1 MKKIR
6 QLRSSVKEICSGSDT
21 LGGYSLTLIDSLDT
35 LAIMGNFT
43 EFRRIY
49 SFVSKVKDMDIN
61 ANVSVFETNIRIV
74 GGLLSAH
81 LYAKSAGIDV
91 ADSWPCDGPL
101 LHLAAKVATR
111 LLPAF
116 DTDTGM
122 PYGTVN
128 LRHGVPFEE
137 TPVSCVAGVGTFIV
151 EFSVLSQLTGDPIY
165 EEKAKGALNG
175 LWKHRSKLDLVG
187 NHVNVQTGKW
197 TAVDAG
203 IGAGVDSYFEYL
215 VKEAFWPG
223 VLSMIGEDEI
233 GLKSIHN
240 YRTILKTQYGFLP
253 EFYDVYAVY
262 LYQTTKDPYLLEMG
276 EMVLSTI
283 KHSAKTTCGYATV
296 KDVRDHLIE
305 DRMESFFLAETT
317 KYLYLLFD
325 PTNPVHGTLTKA
337 QIVHKGTDHECIIDV
352 GGTILIRKLIPW
364 ILRSQIVV
372 KSKNASKKEHFPY
385 HCFKSKGPT
394 SLLVIILDQQ
404 VPSFFNMRLEG
415 DPAFSDQLKA
425 SKDTMFYICKGAC
438 LCGIVD
444 NKGKVI
450 YCYGEFFPRQG
461 DIFQDEEEYRI
472 SSSNYGLLAAQVAI
486 TIVGLFAILIV
497 LILIKSTL
505 SSYLHHDMMFME
517 PMIKKD
523 DIIGVPDTLPPPL
536 TSEDDPHSEHTH
548 DEVST
553 HSSNTRI
560 GASGKSVPVEKLK
573 TLRLHRKDFKKGGEG
588 LRGKN
593 VTENFRIKEKDMKR
607 NYEIKTM

>member
-1 MKKIR
+1 MKMRTFILMVGWLLRLGQCSEYYSDEKIR
-6 QLRSSVKEICSGSDT
+6 QLRSSVKEMFQTSYDHYLNHAYPYDELMPISCSGSDT

-215 VKEAFWPG
+215 VKGSVLNNDENLLFMFRTYHEAIKKKMMNSDWYFWVSMFNGNVTLPVFQSLEAFWPG

-240 YRTILKTQYGFLP
+240 YRTILKQYGFLP
-253 EFYDVYAVY
+253 EFYDVYAGKPVKNKEGYPLRPELIESLVY

-352 GGTILIRKLIPW
+352 GGTIFNTEAHPMDPSIANCCQK
-364 ILRSQIVV
+364 Q
-372 KSKNASKKEHFPY
+372 NASKKEHFPY
-385 HCFKSKGPT
+385 HCFKSKGPSKFFQNHNYDSERT
-394 SLLVIILDQQ
+394 NLLKKQL
-404 VPSFFNMRLEG
+404 RKT
-415 DPAFSDQLKA
+415 FSMDDFDKCNNFQRFS
-425 SKDTMFYICKGAC
+425 SKGLYCDSYPHHYRYLTKGE
-438 LCGIVD
+438 V
-444 NKGKVI
+444 
-450 YCYGEFFPRQG
+450 F
-461 DIFQDEEEYRI
+461 
-472 SSSNYGLLAAQVAI
+472 SS
-486 TIVGLFAILIV
+486 
-497 LILIKSTL
+497 
-505 SSYLHHDMMFME
+505 E
-517 PMIKKD
+517 
-523 DIIGVPDTLPPPL
+523 
-536 TSEDDPHSEHTH
+536 
-548 DEVST
+548 
-553 HSSNTRI
+553 
-560 GASGKSVPVEKLK
+560 
-573 TLRLHRKDFKKGGEG
+573 
-588 LRGKN
+588 
-593 VTENFRIKEKDMKR
+593 
-607 NYEIKTM
+607 